1 MSANSPLVSLFKE
14 QLENESTGIAK
25 EHDLLKRGDYLIWW
39 YFLRLKNFEPGDI
52 NEIVCE
58 GGNDLAIDAI
68 FIDDDNFVHFY
79 QFKNPETTEKAFPEG
94 DVDKVLAGLNLI
106 LSRRH
111 KTIANPEL
119 IGRIE
124 EIYQI
129 IPSGYLLHLVTSGS
143 GISNEAKQKLDGFVE
158 GLGGP
163 SESFFAWQLEDVKY
177 LQDTFYQKNL
187 PTVAEPI
194 VFSLQRQPPY
204 QVRSSDHDCYLFHA
218 ASKVLAGL
226 YEKHGE
232 QLLQQN
238 IRVYRGNKST
248 NASIMRTCSGDDA
261 ANFFHFNNGITFLC
275 ESAVWDQF
283 VGKLTVEKA
292 QIVNGGQTI
301 RVIHKAWC
309 DSQLKPD
316 VLVSVRVIT
325 SQGDKEFGSNVAV
338 NLNNQNRIESSF
350 LRSNDPRVV
359 QLSSSLASQGW
370 YLERREDEVKLLS
383 DQEKG
388 QVENRIG
395 HKLEGRV
402 LKLKEATQAYVATFF
417 RQPELAKKN
426 PKRMFLGSQEGGY
439 FERIF
444 SADLTAEKFLIAQM
458 LKWQIDDF
466 VREFN
471 KRKRRKD
478 RMEDWKKDYMEIL
491 AGSLVTKHSNVLDQ
505 VIPQSSV
512 FLCGILFEEQ
522 VTLLRKDPN
531 EVLRILEKG
540 NTELI
545 IKKLELLID
554 FAKQNPK
561 LADKSW
567 PTLLKSQPFF
577 DHFASYLKGRLDTG
591 GKLSTEI

>member
-25 EHDLLKRGDYLIWW
+25 EYDLPKRGDCLIWW
-39 YFLRLKNFEPGDI
+39 YFLKLKGFEPGDI
-52 NEIVCE
+52 NEIICE
-58 GGNDLAIDAI
+58 GGNDLGIDAI
-68 FIDDDNFVHFY
+68 FIDDDDLVHFY
-79 QFKNPETTEKAFPEG
+79 QFKNPEQTEKAFPGG
-94 DVDKVLAGLNLI
+94 DVDKVLSGLNLI
-106 LSRRH
+106 LTGRH

-119 IGRIE
+119 VGRIE
-124 EIYQI
+124 EIYQVV
-129 IPSGYLLHLVTSGS
+129 PSGYLLHLVTSGS
-143 GISNEAKQKLDGFVE
+143 GISKEAKQKLDGFVE

-163 SESFFAWQLEDVKY
+163 SESFFAWQLEDIKY

-194 VFSLQRQPPY
+194 VFSLERQPPY
-204 QVRSSDHDCYLFHA
+204 QVRASDRDCYLFHA
-218 ASKVLAGL
+218 KGIVLADL

-248 NASIMRTCSGDDA
+248 NASIMRTCSEDDS
-261 ANFFHFNNGITFLC
+261 ANFFHYNNGITFLC
-275 ESAVWDQF
+275 ESAGWDQF

-301 RVIHKAWC
+301 RVIHKARS
-309 DSQLKPD
+309 DSQLKSD
-316 VLVSVRVIT
+316 VLVPVRVIT
-325 SQGDKEFGSNVAV
+325 SHGDKEFGSNVAV

-350 LRSNDPRVV
+350 LRSNDPRIV
-359 QLSSSLASQGW
+359 QLSSSLASLGW

-383 DQEKG
+383 DKERN

-395 HKLEGRV
+395 HKLDGRV
-402 LKLKEATQAYVATFF
+402 LKLKEATQSYVATFF

-426 PKRMFLGSQEGGY
+426 PKRMFLGAQEGGY

-444 SADLTAEKFLIAQM
+444 SADLTAERFLIAQK

-466 VREFN
+466 VKEFN
-471 KRKRRKD
+471 KRKHRKD
-478 RMEDWKKDYMEIL
+478 RMGDWQKDYMEL
-491 AGSLVTKHSNVLDQ
+491 LSESLVTKHGDVLDQ

-522 VTLLRKDPN
+522 VVLLGKDPDD
-531 EVLRILEKG
+531 VLRTLKKG
-540 NTELI
+540 HTEFI
-545 IKKLELLID
+545 PVKLELLID

-567 PTLLKSQPFF
+567 PTLLKSQTFF
-577 DHFASYLKGRLDTG
+577 DHFASYLKGRSATG
-591 GKLSTEI
+591 GKLPTES